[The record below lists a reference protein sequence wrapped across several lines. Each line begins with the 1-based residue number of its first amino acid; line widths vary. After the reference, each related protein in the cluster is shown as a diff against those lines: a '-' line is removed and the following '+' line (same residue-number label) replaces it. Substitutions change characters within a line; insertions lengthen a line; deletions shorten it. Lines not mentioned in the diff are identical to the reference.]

1 MTNEENDKRRLDENV
16 KYIKSKICDHK
27 GDKPYVFISYKSDD
41 WEIVLR
47 DIVYRLVKDYGLNVY
62 FDGSFDLH
70 NAAWFNQFQDNM
82 ENYKC
87 KGVIA
92 FFDDKYATSY
102 ATLMELLYSQT
113 KKAAF
118 GKHDEKGLPIVPIV
132 LDRLTDIKGE
142 RGQKNTGLGVRTYED
157 GTANV
162 NADNEM
168 RLFSKAFEQLV
179 ERKILYETKDIWEPG
194 EKLKAEVCSRM
205 VQEIKSYKK
214 INDNVYRPGMQL
226 DDIVRTIKD
235 AFGEEVFSSK
245 AIDGE
250 EKKKKTNIP
259 VSFDEGCSSEQGKS
273 KEYGTKLAYGEN
285 EGGDLVDGVLEIRY
299 NATIAEVREAFSK
312 SYVAGAFKSI
322 REMMSDERGG
332 KSYMDYVMAALLG
345 GCNNVNMKSPIY
357 QVNYYLYD
365 IANGNKGEG
374 NLGATWSWSSN
385 CRKTVLGLDGSGQIP
400 DLYNEY
406 FNNIS
411 TDVRLEDIGQ
421 MFIKEEPDQFK
432 VKKKK
437 LILIALNRL
446 SDFMYKE
453 KIDKKDLYE
462 VY

>member
-1 MTNEENDKRRLDENV
+1 MLK
-16 KYIKSKICDHK
+16 
-27 GDKPYVFISYKSDD
+27 
-41 WEIVLR
+41 
-47 DIVYRLVKDYGLNVY
+47 DIIYRLVKEYGLNVY

-70 NAAWFNQFQDNM
+70 NAAWFNQFPENM

-92 FFDDKYATSY
+92 FFNDKYATSY

-113 KKAAF
+113 RKEAL
-118 GKHDEKGLPIVPIV
+118 GKYDEMGLPIVPIV

-168 RLFSKAFEQLV
+168 RLFSKVFNQLV
-179 ERKILYETKDIWEPG
+179 ERKILYNTKDIWEPG
-194 EKLKAEVCSRM
+194 EKLKAEVCSRI
-205 VQEIKSYKK
+205 VKEIKAYKK
-214 INDNVYRPGMQL
+214 INDNVYIQGMQL

-250 EKKKKTNIP
+250 EKKTKTNIP
-259 VSFDEGCSSEQGKS
+259 VSFDEWCCSEQGKN
-273 KEYGTKLAYGEN
+273 KEY
-285 EGGDLVDGVLEIRY
+285 DLVDGVLEIRY
-299 NATIAEVREAFSK
+299 NATIAEVREAFAK
-312 SYVAGAFKSI
+312 SDIAGAFKSI

-345 GCNNVNMKSPIY
+345 GCNNVNAKSPIY

-365 IANGNKGEG
+365 IANGNKREG

-400 DLYNEY
+400 DLYNKY

-411 TDVRLEDIGQ
+411 TDVRLEDIGK
-421 MFIKEEPDQFK
+421 MFMNGEHNQFK

-437 LILIALNRL
+437 LIFIALNRL

-453 KIDKKDLYE
+453 KNREKVAYD